1 MTDDLGN
8 HPLHLA
14 ARTNNVSM
22 CDHLLE
28 EADISFLSS
37 KNKHGKTPCHEASDE
52 GHDEI
57 IQRIGAKK
65 PSALL
70 ERDDGG
76 YTCLHMAAAKG

>member
-1 MTDDLGN
+1 MIDDLGN

-22 CDHLLE
+22 FDNLLK
-28 EADISFLSS
+28 EADIELLRS

-52 GHDEI
+52 GHDGI
-57 IQRIGAKK
+57 IRSIWNKE